1 MNNGI
6 FFFKNTD
13 FVLRQNLK
21 GKLLAFREECKGLY
35 LVLFYSEQCTYCD
48 QLMSDFKLLPQK
60 LLGCKFVMVNIN
72 KNPDIVEQS
81 RDTIC
86 PITYVPDLILYVNGL
101 PYIRYDGPNNL
112 EDIKKFI
119 IDIANKLEKTS
130 FMEEANPPPQ
140 QQAIEFQQASSVEE
154 DTKIPAYTIGKPLC
168 GSGRD
173 EQFGVCYLNFNEAYT
188 D

>member
-21 GKLLAFREECKGLY
+21 GKLLAFQEELKGLY

-72 KNPDIVEQS
+72 KNPDIVEQA
-81 RDTIC
+81 RETIC

-130 FMEEANPPPQ
+130 FMEEANPPPGQ
-140 QQAIEFQQASSVEE
+140 HAIEFQEASSVEE
-154 DTKIPAYTIGKPLC
+154 NAKIPEYTIGKPLC

-173 EQFGVCYLNFNEAYT
+173 EQFGVCYLNFNDAYT
-188 D
+188 E

>member
-13 FVLRQNLK
+13 FTVRQNLK
-21 GKLLAFREECKGLY
+21 GKLLSFTEDCKGLY
-35 LVLFYSEQCTYCD
+35 LVLFYSEQCSYCE

-72 KNPDIVEQS
+72 KNPGIVDMA

-101 PYIRYDGPNNL
+101 PYIRYDGPNTL

-130 FMEEANPPPQ
+130 FMEEVSSPPQ
-140 QQAIEFQQASSVEE
+140 QQQEIQFQETVVEE
-154 DTKIPAYTIGKPLC
+154 ENKIPAYTIGKPLC

-173 EQFGVCYLNFNEAYT
+173 EQYGVCYLNFNDAYT
-188 D
+188 E